1 MTTFSDDA
9 LMRQW
14 QVLGDKR
21 KGIAP
26 IIPISASAWW
36 AGIKAGRYPKPI
48 KLGPKTTCWR
58 AREIYEIAEKG
69 GWK

>member
-1 MTTFSDDA
+1 MTTNSDNA
-9 LMRQW
+9 LMRQS
-14 QVLGDKR
+14 QILGDKK
-21 KGIAP
+21 KGIRP
-26 IIPISASAWW
+26 VIPVSPSTWW
-36 AGIKAGRYPKPI
+36 AGIRSGRFPKPI